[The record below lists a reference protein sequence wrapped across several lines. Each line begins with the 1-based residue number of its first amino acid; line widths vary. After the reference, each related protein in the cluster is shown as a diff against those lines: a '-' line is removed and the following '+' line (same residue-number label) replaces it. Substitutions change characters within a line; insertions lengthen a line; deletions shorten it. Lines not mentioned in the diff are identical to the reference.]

1 MGERSTQLLRLSPQK
16 VAWIVLLTSFVI
28 FCTVCA
34 AGTFGAYWFFFQSP
48 TSMTIHLTV
57 SRGAV
62 TMTLS
67 DGTSTAI
74 DTSAENLSVNASYQT
89 ASNAE
94 GYLTFEDPYSKQTIA
109 TVFLMPN
116 SNTKLVEATR
126 PRFEWS
132 QRSYVVS
139 LDDATGQFAVEIPSA
154 LTRTIV
160 LTVQPRSETGTARF
174 DQSGSYMLDAFEKRY
189 LKLYTEKGLGLL
201 YAASGRGWQVAAGM
215 EGTLAEP
222 EASIHM
228 TETAAYST
236 LTVTPARSEPE
247 ATSIRMTQTAAFST
261 LVATL
266 ARGEPEAG
274 IRPYPYQN
282 IIVEDISTDPSSS
295 VTNSFGNDDET
306 RLPSG
311 WACANPVVD
320 QNEPA
325 GSWSR
330 ALVDQRMTL
339 RMSRLS
345 QSGQLISHAETGCE
359 FWFKS
364 RSDANA
370 ATISTPDL
378 ALTAIATPVPTA
390 VPPTVQVTEQATA
403 AATTT
408 AQATEQAT
416 AAATATADESPVQT
430 PFGPVAAS
438 DQTNPA
444 GWNVTRYKSLSLRL
458 KMKINFQDVTTCGFQ
473 GTECPVMILVEYCA
487 RNDPRCTGDNPEV
500 RVWRQGFY
508 AVRPPDDTS
517 LQRCDTCPHD
527 HEQINPGAWY
537 IYNSNDLFQEFLED
551 RKPVSIVRIRVYSSG
566 HQYDV
571 MLADLAVLG
580 GL

>member
-1 MGERSTQLLRLSPQK
+1 MGERNARLLKLSPQK

-34 AGTFGAYWFFFQSP
+34 AGTFGAYWFFFQSS
-48 TSMTIHLTV
+48 TSMTIRLTV
-57 SRGAV
+57 SRGTV

-67 DGTSTAI
+67 DGTNTAI
-74 DTSAENLSVNASYQT
+74 DKSAENLSANASYQT

-94 GYLTFEDPYSKQTIA
+94 GYLTFEDPYSNQTIA

-116 SNTKLVEATR
+116 SNTRLVEATR

-132 QRSYVVS
+132 QRSYLVS
-139 LDDATGQFAVEIPSA
+139 LNDASGQFAVELPPESS
-154 LTRTIV
+154 RTIV
-160 LTVQPRSETGTARF
+160 LTIRPTSEIGTARF
-174 DQSGSYMLDAFEKRY
+174 DESGSYMLDAFDQY

-201 YAASGRGWQVAAGM
+201 YAASGHGWQVAAGM

-222 EASIHM
+222 EARIHM
-228 TETAAYST
+228 TETANPT
-236 LTVTPARSEPE
+236 LTATLARGESD
-247 ATSIRMTQTAAFST
+247 RMTQTAAFST

-266 ARGEPEAG
+266 ARGEPEAS

-282 IIVEDISTDPSSS
+282 IIVEDINTDQSPP

-364 RSDANA
+364 QTGANA
-370 ATISTPDL
+370 AIQSTPGP
-378 ALTAIATPVPTA
+378 APTATATAVPTA
-390 VPPTVQVTEQATA
+390 VSATAQVTQQATAVAAATAQVTEQPTA
-403 AATTT
+403 AATPG
-408 AQATEQAT
+408 
-416 AAATATADESPVQT
+416 ESPAEAT
-430 PFGPVAAS
+430 FGPMTGS
-438 DQTNPA
+438 SPA
-444 GWNVTRYKSLSLRL
+444 GWNVTGYKSLSIRL
-458 KMKINFQDVTTCGFQ
+458 KMKINFQNVNTCGVQ
-473 GTECPVMILVEYCA
+473 GTECPVMILVEYCPP
-487 RNDPRCTGDNPEV
+487 NDLRCTGDDPV
-500 RVWRQGFY
+500 VQVWRQGFY

-527 HEQINPGAWY
+527 HEQINLGAWY
-537 IYNSNDLFQEFLED
+537 IYNSNDLFREFLEE

-566 HQYDV
+566 HEYDV